1 MNKIEPAGGGWR
13 NEVTLQSM
21 LNLMVREPKRY
32 IRRISPTPFLTIVP
46 EKDTTV
52 KTQAQLGMYQ
62 LGLEPKQI
70 SVVKDCEHFSIYGGG
85 SGFDKNIEVQIEF
98 LTRNL

>member
-1 MNKIEPAGGGWR
+1 
-13 NEVTLQSM
+13 
-21 LNLMVREPKRY
+21 
-32 IRRISPTPFLTIVP
+32 
-46 EKDTTV
+46 
-52 KTQAQLGMYQ
+52 MYQ